1 MCCLLIQP
9 NLSNQSY
16 RKQGW
21 ALSSYKV
28 ITVRLVARKHFHPS
42 VPNSDKSLQ
51 LLPSLKAL
59 MNRWPF
65 PKPLTGRWGA
75 KLLTGAPTGNFH
87 FSVLGP
93 KTALL
98 PWCSLG
104 PKTALLHWCSLSP
117 QTALLPWCSLP
128 FRWRGSGGA
137 AAGMAKMGNREKRV
151 LRGSGTNHSTER

>member
-16 RKQGW
+16 SKQGW

-28 ITVRLVARKHFHPS
+28 ILVRLVARKHFHPS

-98 PWCSLG
+98 PWRSLG
-104 PKTALLHWCSLSP
+104 PK
-117 QTALLPWCSLP
+117 TALLPWCSLP
-128 FRWRGSGGA
+128 FWWRGSGGA
-137 AAGMAKMGNREKRV
+137 AAGTAKMGNREKRV